1 MTSKAVRHRLSFMR
15 NRFPKLLVLVGV
27 LLLVSASVWAHHGTA
42 TSYDTKHVWSTWA
55 TVVEYRYLNPHP
67 SLAFDRVDKNGNV
80 EHWESEAG
88 NNPSQLARAGWT
100 KSRSAEA
107 LKPGTRVKLYLA
119 TALAGGH
126 TAVVEKMENEKGEAI
141 VSEKGEIAAIDLDG
155 VPDGYQP
162 KLGGGK

>member
-1 MTSKAVRHRLSFMR
+1 MR
-15 NRFPKLLVLVGV
+15 NHLTKSFGLVAG
-27 LLLVSASVWAHHGTA
+27 LLLASASVWAHHGTA

-67 SLAFDRVDKNGNV
+67 SLAFDRTDKNGNV

-100 KSRSAEA
+100 KSRSMAA

-119 TALAGGH
+119 TGLAGGR
-126 TAVVEKMENEKGEAI
+126 TAVVVKMENENGESIASDKGAVEA
-141 VSEKGEIAAIDLDG
+141 VDMDG
-155 VPDGYQP
+155 VPGGYQP
-162 KLGGGK
+162 KPDGGK